1 MATLARRTAFNPAAA
16 LVLLLGASVLLNYID
31 RGAIGVAAP
40 LMKSDLGLSA
50 TAFGLA
56 VSAFFWIYA
65 PVQLVLGWL
74 CDRFSVY
81 RLLAFST
88 MLWSASTLL
97 MGFVG
102 GFLSLLLL
110 RIVLGLAESIIF
122 PGSSKLISRH
132 VPAERRGV
140 ANALVAAG
148 LAFGPA
154 VGTLLG
160 GSIMSA
166 FGWRAM
172 FVVFGVAS
180 ALWLLPWEM
189 TLRALPAA
197 ERASEPMAPIRELT
211 GKWAL
216 WSMGIVHACGNY
228 GFYFMLAWLP
238 LYLVQQRGLTII
250 QMTMLATLAYAVQG
264 VTALLLGGWSDRWT
278 RRGRAEAS
286 LRRGMMIVGQLVFA
300 ACMLGI
306 YAAHGLWMVALL
318 LCVCGM
324 CNAALSLNLYAVA
337 QIFAG
342 PRASGTWVGIQNSVG
357 NISGILGPVAS
368 GVIIDRAGYGG
379 AFALTAAITAIGGL
393 LWAFAVPP
401 IRQIQLD

>member
-1 MATLARRTAFNPAAA
+1 MATLARRPALNPAAA

-81 RLLAFST
+81 RLLALAT
-88 MLWSASTLL
+88 MLWSVSTLL

-102 GFLSLLLL
+102 GFASLLIL
-110 RIVLGLAESIIF
+110 RLFLGLGESIAF
-122 PGSSKLISRH
+122 PGCSKMIARH
-132 VPAERRGV
+132 VPAERRGI
-140 ANALVAAG
+140 ANAVVGAAIA
-148 LAFGPA
+148 LGPA
-154 VGTLLG
+154 VGTLVG
-160 GSIMSA
+160 GSILAS

-180 ALWLLPWEM
+180 ALWLMPWRAAVRGLPE
-189 TLRALPAA
+189 R
-197 ERASEPMAPIRELT
+197 ERASEPAVPV
-211 GKWAL
+211 GKLIGRWSL

-228 GFYFMLAWLP
+228 GFYFMLTWLP

-250 QMTMLATLAYAVQG
+250 QMTMLATLTYVVQG
-264 VTALLLGGWSDRWT
+264 ASAIALGAWSDRWT
-278 RRGRAEAS
+278 RSGRSEAAV
-286 LRRGMMIVGQLVFA
+286 RRGMMIVGQLVFA
-300 ACMLGI
+300 LCMIGIFAVHTLLGV
-306 YAAHGLWMVALL
+306 GLL
-318 LCVCGM
+318 LCVAGV
-324 CNAALSLNLYAVA
+324 CNAALGINLYAVG
-337 QIFAG
+337 QMFAG

-357 NISGILGPVAS
+357 NVSGILGPVVS
-368 GVIIDRAGYGG
+368 GMIIDRAGYGG
-379 AFALTAAITAIGGL
+379 AFALTAAIIGSGAL
-393 LWAFAVPP
+393 LWAFAVPD
-401 IRQIQLD
+401 IKQVELD